1 MATYTNFVVIIL
13 FKLENDFSI
22 IIFPS
27 SQVDLVILFI
37 SLDASMIAK

>member
-22 IIFPS
+22 I